1 MAEAAQGAAPRT
13 SGSVPRASGSS
24 PRARVRDAERT
35 RGELLAVAI
44 DEFTRHGLA
53 GARVDEIA
61 ARTRTTKRMIYYY
74 FGSKEGLYTAALEEV
89 YAGIRAYERSL
100 DLTGLEPAAALRELA
115 GSSFDYHVAHPELA
129 RLVGQENL
137 MGAVYLHGSERQA
150 HLNRPILAIIT
161 DLLERGR
168 AAGVVRRPVSA
179 IEVHLFISSWVLFQV
194 ANVSTIRATFGYDM
208 TDDAVRARH
217 RELIG
222 DALLDWLGGG
232 G

>member
-74 FGSKEGLYTAALEEV
+74 FGSKVGLYTAALEEV

-115 GSSFDYHVAHPELA
+115 E
-129 RLVGQENL
+129 E
-137 MGAVYLHGSERQA
+137 
-150 HLNRPILAIIT
+150 T
-161 DLLERGR
+161 
-168 AAGVVRRPVSA
+168 GVVPVLVASGDA
-179 IEVHLFISSWVLFQV
+179 SSDVVECFRERKFIC
-194 ANVSTIRATFGYDM
+194 R
-208 TDDAVRARH
+208 DDDEASLSLVRAPN
-217 RELIG
+217 G
-222 DALLDWLGGG
+222 QYSGPWY
-232 G
+232 